1 VSPLVPTDRTTD
13 ARDQGD
19 ESTIRPSG
27 GAGTVWRS
35 PICRSRIHRGIRPV
49 RCLLWTIDDAGERRQ
64 ARQPGAPSRASIPSG
79 SNTPGVRRAGCRT
92 CGRYRRTLP
101 RTVDRSPMTSRS
113 WVPLTVTRIHGWCW
127 SPPSGVE
134 FDVSLGPPVARKPV
148 SRTRLRRVR
157 QTGSGDDTCWSTCR

>member
-101 RTVDRSPMTSRS
+101 RTVGRSPGGPWR
-113 WVPLTVTRIHGWCW
+113 LGRGCH
-127 SPPSGVE
+127 SPSPASTDGA
-134 FDVSLGPPVARKPV
+134 D
-148 SRTRLRRVR
+148 RLH
-157 QTGSGDDTCWSTCR
+157 QA